1 MEQLKK
7 ILMDMDDSVDW
18 ERETALID
26 HHVLDSF
33 GVISLVSEL
42 EDAFSITIEAR
53 EMVPENF
60 HSMEAIYR
68 MVTRL
73 QGK

>member
-1 MEQLKK
+1 MEQLKN
-7 ILMDMDDSVDW
+7 ILMDLDDTIDW
-18 ERETALID
+18 EQETALID
-26 HHVLDSF
+26 QHVLDSF

-60 HSMEAIYR
+60 NSMEAMYR